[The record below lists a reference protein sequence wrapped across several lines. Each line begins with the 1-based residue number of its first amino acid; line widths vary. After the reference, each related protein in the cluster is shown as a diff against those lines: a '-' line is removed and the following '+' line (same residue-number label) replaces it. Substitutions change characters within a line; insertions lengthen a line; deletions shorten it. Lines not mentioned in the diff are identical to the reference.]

1 MEKKNNNKKQER
13 DYLLSLKKALFI
25 GTLGVTTAISSACGN
40 TKKISQENP
49 FPNGESS
56 IFLAD
61 NYDID
66 GLKFEGYE
74 EAVFI
79 SKDGN
84 KESYSE
90 LLERCKTNINE
101 ENGYGLN
108 KSLYKIGRVILQKR
122 VAEAL
127 GINISDMESF
137 SVEYLND
144 SMGEENPYFVTVGYQ
159 GKEYVLE
166 LEGEI
171 GREIAWCIS
180 KTVTNSIPVD
190 EDAYTYT
197 DINRVIRSYKDCLN
211 SDEDYVVD
219 NGEVKNSS
227 IEKVG
232 DISFEIV
239 KNKTKKKN

>member
-1 MEKKNNNKKQER
+1 MIKNDNKQER

-90 LLERCKTNINE
+90 LLERCKITRPI
-101 ENGYGLN
+101 
-108 KSLYKIGRVILQKR
+108 LYKL
-122 VAEAL
+122 L
-127 GINISDMESF
+127 F
-137 SVEYLND
+137 
-144 SMGEENPYFVTVGYQ
+144 NP
-159 GKEYVLE
+159 
-166 LEGEI
+166 
-171 GREIAWCIS
+171 
-180 KTVTNSIPVD
+180 
-190 EDAYTYT
+190 
-197 DINRVIRSYKDCLN
+197 
-211 SDEDYVVD
+211 
-219 NGEVKNSS
+219 
-227 IEKVG
+227 
-232 DISFEIV
+232 
-239 KNKTKKKN
+239 